1 MPHGSTNVLQSVT
14 SITSSLPNDPEHWKE
29 QLTSTLADLARNLV
43 ESPST
48 FEDFRFPEVFVRVGE
63 RISDGIPVEKLD
75 EFEMI
80 VDGDSDFVQSW
91 ILSHAADYKNDPI
104 YQAFLV
110 QNGGQESAEITNEF
124 AAMKWL
130 QLNRPDFT
138 QIVAVAMDEMKG
150 ELRANIDKIVG

>member
-1 MPHGSTNVLQSVT
+1 MFELDEKFFEEIGINRMPETEREEFKKHIQ
-14 SITSSLPNDPEHWKE
+14 EE
-29 QLTSTLADLARNLV
+29 V
-43 ESPST
+43 E
-48 FEDFRFPEVFVRVGE
+48 VRVGE

>member
-1 MPHGSTNVLQSVT
+1 MFELDEKFFEEIGVNRMPENEREEFKKHIQ
-14 SITSSLPNDPEHWKE
+14 EE
-29 QLTSTLADLARNLV
+29 V
-43 ESPST
+43 E
-48 FEDFRFPEVFVRVGE
+48 VRVGE

>member
-1 MPHGSTNVLQSVT
+1 MFELDEKFFEEIGINRMPEAEREEFKKHIQ
-14 SITSSLPNDPEHWKE
+14 EE
-29 QLTSTLADLARNLV
+29 V
-43 ESPST
+43 E
-48 FEDFRFPEVFVRVGE
+48 VRVGE

-138 QIVAVAMDEMKG
+138 QIVAVVMDEMKG

>member
-1 MPHGSTNVLQSVT
+1 MFELGEKFFEEIGVNRMPENEREEFKKHIQ
-14 SITSSLPNDPEHWKE
+14 EE
-29 QLTSTLADLARNLV
+29 V
-43 ESPST
+43 EI
-48 FEDFRFPEVFVRVGE
+48 RVGE